1 MLYLNKRDFY
11 YGAILS
17 ALIGKKYKTV
27 LIDNHSKDSRIYF
40 LTSDLEDDFIA
51 YLKFCMSPKKNKDD
65 STSWQFIFSKEE
77 IEYLANKLCKN
88 ENIKL
93 ILLCGKKNLRY
104 SEIAIIESDEI
115 ECSLFGTG
123 QNRSRITLSRKK
135 GFESYSL
142 SRGGG
147 RANDIKIPTNRIE
160 IVN

>member
-77 IEYLANKLCKN
+77 IEYLANKLS
-88 ENIKL
+88 NIPN
-93 ILLCGKKNLRY
+93 IIVWQKNLRY